1 MSMNRAPVLDWVQIE
16 KRAALKTQE
25 KEKIKNRTA
34 LLRSSEVAN
43 KKVLFQGLFNFFHSF
58 GWHFKMPTAL
68 HNKMCDNYGHVI
80 EGQSWNVKGI
90 HCRDCGKRVVSPD
103 ELRKSSLRKI

>member
-1 MSMNRAPVLDWVQIE
+1 MNRAPVLDWVQIE

-34 LLRSSEVAN
+34 ILRSSEMAN
-43 KKVLFQGLFNFFHSF
+43 KKVFFQGLFNFFHSF
-58 GWHFKMPTAL
+58 GWHFKMSSTL
-68 HNKMCDNYGHVI
+68 HNKMCENYGHVI
-80 EGQSWNVKGI
+80 EGQSWNAKGI

-103 ELRKSSLRKI
+103 ELRKSLPRSI